1 MTTPAPHHVAADLRR
16 VSTRAEAVDEAY
28 RWLYEEGFTGSGG
41 RGIAVDGSENGS
53 VPWIFAHR
61 RVVRDKL
68 GFAARAASRA
78 LGQLD
83 GALAALHEIAE
94 LLDGD
99 RPVDDEAPAAPVSVG
114 RVELG
119 RLRRAQGRRIARGES
134 PPPVGEAA

>member
-1 MTTPAPHHVAADLRR
+1 MTTPAPHNVSADVARLAA
-16 VSTRAEAVDEAY
+16 RASEVDEAY
-28 RWLYEEGFTGSGG
+28 RWLYEDGFTGSGG
-41 RGIAVDGSENGS
+41 RGIAPDGSANGS

-68 GFAARAASRA
+68 GFAARATSRA

-99 RPVDDEAPAAPVSVG
+99 RPDEDEAPTTPVSVG
-114 RVELG
+114 KAERA
-119 RLRRAQGRRIARGES
+119 RLVLAQGRRIDRGES
-134 PPPVGEAA
+134 PPPVGKAA